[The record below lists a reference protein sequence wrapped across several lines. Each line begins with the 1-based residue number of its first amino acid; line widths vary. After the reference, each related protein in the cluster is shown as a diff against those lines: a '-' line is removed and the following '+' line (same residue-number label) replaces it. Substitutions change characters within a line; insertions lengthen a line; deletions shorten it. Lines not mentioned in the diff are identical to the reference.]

1 MVLVRST
8 FRLSDDSTIFQLF
21 IPANAQSVNLR
32 HLYEILDQTNNLPSV
47 VVQVEIL
54 GQIIHTTTM
63 NHAIMNSSDGQLY
76 AYEIDGFGGINFM
89 DDAIVPSLMSLLYIR
104 FLNETDLIYHST
116 KKAILSNKNLYWF
129 THPPPTSVVSVAL
142 VVD

>member
-1 MVLVRST
+1 
-8 FRLSDDSTIFQLF
+8 
-21 IPANAQSVNLR
+21 
-32 HLYEILDQTNNLPSV
+32 
-47 VVQVEIL
+47 
-54 GQIIHTTTM
+54 M

-116 KKAILSNKNLYWF
+116 KKAILSNKISIGSLTLHQPQWYQW
-129 THPPPTSVVSVAL
+129 PSS
-142 VVD
+142 